1 MLWCS
6 ELAFSVWVCCKPQT
20 YYFNTI
26 IPELMRVWFRFAFC
40 IVQNVYETLQNVCH
54 KRRKRKRWVC
64 CLKLKFI
71 WRNSQFSIEIK
82 RFPQHLHVLCSNQ
95 ESIMYVI
102 RSLDVTQTPYR
113 LFTFQLIKSGKSAI
127 YITMRFDNS
136 YINYKL
142 NVCTYM
148 YLLQK
153 SKKPWLN
160 FYIVCKRV

>member
-1 MLWCS
+1 
-6 ELAFSVWVCCKPQT
+6 
-20 YYFNTI
+20 
-26 IPELMRVWFRFAFC
+26 MRVGFRFAFC

-71 WRNSQFSIEIK
+71 WRNSQFSMKIE

-95 ESIMYVI
+95 ESIMYVR

-153 SKKPWLN
+153 SKKP
-160 FYIVCKRV
+160 